1 MANFDY
7 ENQYWWCGKEVV
19 VGLDEAG
26 RGPIAGP
33 LVIGICVFPPFY
45 DNYEINDSKQLSD
58 KKRRQLFEVI
68 KKDAIYYS
76 YEVISV
82 EEVDQYNIYAAT
94 QLGME
99 RAVKRLAANMNIEAI
114 LTDAMPLTH
123 IDKNIPLQAI
133 IKGDSKSVTIAAAS
147 IIAKVV
153 RDDMMIKLDK
163 KYPQYNFKQN
173 KGYCTLQHMKLLDE
187 FGICDIHRKTY
198 DPVKTYIK
206 HDEQL
211 SIDELLEEINK

>member
-7 ENQYWWCGKEVV
+7 ENQYWWSGKEVV

-45 DNYEINDSKQLSD
+45 NNFEINDSKQLSD
-58 KKRRQLFEVI
+58 KKRRELLEII

-76 YEVISV
+76 YEIITV

-99 RAVKRLAANMNIEAI
+99 RAIKRMKMVPEAI
-114 LTDAMPLTH
+114 LTDAMPLPH
-123 IDKNIPLQAI
+123 IPNQIPVEAI
-133 IKGDSKSVTIAAAS
+133 IKGDCKSVTIAAAS
-147 IIAKVV
+147 IIAKVT
-153 RDDMMIKLDK
+153 RDDIMINLDK
-163 KYPQYNFKQN
+163 EYPGYNFKQH
-173 KGYCTLQHMKLLDE
+173 KGYCTSEHVRLLNE
-187 FGICDIHRKTY
+187 LGITPIHRKTY
-198 DPVKTYIK
+198 EPVLSMIK
-206 HDEQL
+206 KDEQITL
-211 SIDELLEEINK
+211 DEVLEDIK

>member
-7 ENQYWWCGKEVV
+7 ENQYWWGGKEVV
-19 VGLDEAG
+19 AGIDEAG

-45 DNYEINDSKQLSD
+45 DNYEINDSKKLTD
-58 KKRRQLFEVI
+58 RKRRQLLEVI
-68 KKDAIYYS
+68 KRDAVYYS

-99 RAVKRLAANMNIEAI
+99 RAVKRMNLNVEAI
-114 LTDAMPLTH
+114 LTDAMPLPH
-123 IDKNIPLQAI
+123 IDKSIPVEAI
-133 IKGDSKSVTIAAAS
+133 IKGDSKSVSIAAAS

-153 RDDMMIKLDK
+153 RDDMMIELHK

-173 KGYCTLQHMKLLDE
+173 KGYCTLQHMNLLKE
-187 FGICDIHRKTY
+187 HGICEAHRKTY
-198 DPVKTYIK
+198 EPVVGYIK

-211 SIDELLEEINK
+211 SIDEYLQVEE